1 MLGRSIGLTDEEM
14 AAMAEPETCASFDE
28 TDRLVLRYAEQSTR
42 RITVPDALYAE
53 LAARFSKQEL
63 VELGMTVALAAL
75 VNRMHATFTTDLDP
89 ATHAAVG
96 APSCPIGR

>member
-1 MLGRSIGLTDEEM
+1 
-14 AAMAEPETCASFDE
+14 MAEPETCASFDA
-28 TDRLVLRYAEQSTR
+28 TDRLVLRYAEKSTR
-42 RITVPDALYAE
+42 EIRIDDALFAE
-53 LAARFSKQEL
+53 LSARFSRQEL